1 MFGKKKA
8 KKPQMPQKPSAQRPV
23 NPQRNASGNGS
34 APRNTVSSAA
44 AQRPAPKSAV
54 KKKGVFG
61 GKKRAEKPAVS
72 LQQRNPQNPQRVPQ
86 NQQRAPQKPQN
97 RAPQNRIPQNQQ
109 NRAPQNRVP
118 QNPQNRAPQKPQNRV
133 PQKPIKPVN
142 PQARKAVDKAAL
154 EKQSAA
160 VKKRPYR
167 GGNYTLYFV
176 LFGIIA
182 AVVLIILANTVLF
195 KCGSI
200 EVIGTSRYTA
210 EEITASAGIKTGDNL
225 LHINT
230 KKAEENII
238 KNFAFVDKVAVK
250 KAFPSKIQI
259 EITEAANWFA
269 IKQDNKI
276 HVVSRGRRILG
287 QISAKDLV
295 VVNGFEAES
304 VEVGSYIK
312 SKVEAKNEIPDM
324 IFETAEKVGF
334 KGITEIDITDRFSI
348 KISLGG
354 RIILNL
360 GPSTQLESKLRVAQ
374 ALIEQQIGEDEQV
387 VILLTNPERPA
398 VDNLNPAPS
407 PADKPDEP
415 GSSSEP
421 TESSS
426 EPSENSSEPP
436 ESSSGVQDN
445 SSNEQPDLI
454 TLPA

>member
-8 KKPQMPQKPSAQRPV
+8 KKPQAPQKPSAQRPV
-23 NPQRNASGNGS
+23 NTQRNVSGNGS
-34 APRNTVSSAA
+34 APRNTFPSAA
-44 AQRPAPKSAV
+44 AQRPKPPV

-61 GKKRAEKPAVS
+61 GKKRAKKPAVS
-72 LQQRNPQNPQRVPQ
+72 PQQRNLQNTQNRAPQNQQRSPQNPQKKVPQNPQRVPQ
-86 NQQRAPQKPQN
+86 NQQRV
-97 RAPQNRIPQNQQ
+97 PQNQQ
-109 NRAPQNRVP
+109 NRA
-118 QNPQNRAPQKPQNRV
+118 PQNRV

-142 PQARKAVDKAAL
+142 PQARRAVDKAAL

-176 LFGIIA
+176 LFGMIA
-182 AVVLIILANTVLF
+182 VIVLIILANTVLF

-210 EEITASAGIKTGDNL
+210 EEITATAGIKTGDNL

-238 KNFAFVDKVAVK
+238 KNFAFVDKAAVK

-259 EITEAANWFA
+259 EITEAENWFA

-276 HVVSRGRRILG
+276 HVVSRGSRILG
-287 QISAKDLV
+287 QISSKDLV

-312 SKVEAKNEIPDM
+312 SKVDAKNDIPAL
-324 IFETAEKVGF
+324 IFETAQKVGF
-334 KGITEIDITDRFSI
+334 EGITEIDITDRFSI

-387 VILLTNPERPA
+387 VILLTNPEKPA
-398 VDNLNPAPS
+398 VDNINPAQKPVQS
-407 PADKPDEP
+407 SSDKPEEQ
-415 GSSSEP
+415 GS
-421 TESSS
+421 
-426 EPSENSSEPP
+426 SSEPP
-436 ESSSGVQDN
+436 ESSSKPAESSSNVQGN

-454 TLPA
+454 TLPT

>member
-8 KKPQMPQKPSAQRPV
+8 KKPQMPQKPNAQRPV
-23 NPQRNASGNGS
+23 NPQRNVSGNGS
-34 APRNTVSSAA
+34 APRNAVPSAA
-44 AQRPAPKSAV
+44 AQRPKPPV
-54 KKKGVFG
+54 KKKGIFG
-61 GKKRAEKPAVS
+61 GKKRA
-72 LQQRNPQNPQRVPQ
+72 PQNPQNRVSQ
-86 NQQRAPQKPQN
+86 NQQRNLQN
-97 RAPQNRIPQNQQ
+97 
-109 NRAPQNRVP
+109 PQNRVP
-118 QNPQNRAPQKPQNRV
+118 QNPQRASQNPQNRAPQNKQRVPQNRQTRV

-142 PQARKAVDKAAL
+142 PQARRAVDKAAL

-176 LFGIIA
+176 LFGMIA
-182 AVVLIILANTVLF
+182 VIVLIILANTVLF

-200 EVIGTSRYTA
+200 EVVGTSRYTA
-210 EEITASAGIKTGDNL
+210 EEITAGTDIKTGDNL

-238 KNFAFVDKVAVK
+238 KKFAFVDKVAVK
-250 KAFPSKIQI
+250 KVFPSKIQI
-259 EITEAANWFA
+259 EITEAENWFA
-269 IKQDNKI
+269 IKQNNKI
-276 HVVSRGRRILG
+276 YVVSRGSRILG
-287 QISAKDLV
+287 QIPANDLV

-312 SKVEAKNEIPDM
+312 SKIDAKNEIPSQ

-334 KGITEIDITDRFSI
+334 EGITEIDITDRFSI

-374 ALIEQQIGEDEQV
+374 ALIEQHIGEDEQV
-387 VILLTNPERPA
+387 VILLTNPEKPA
-398 VDNLNPAPS
+398 VDNINPAQKPVQS
-407 PADKPDEP
+407 SSDKPGEQ
-415 GSSSEP
+415 GSSSDP
-421 TESSS
+421 PES
-426 EPSENSSEPP
+426 SSEPP
-436 ESSSGVQDN
+436 ESSSSVQGN

-454 TLPA
+454 TLPT